1 MVIQNKEIIQH
12 DIDLSMYEFTLSPWQ
27 QNAIWGIINNKHVIV
42 SAPTGSGKTLPAEYA
57 IHHFSKQNKKIIY
70 TTPIK
75 ALSNQKKFDFMEKFP
90 EISTGILTGDIKDN
104 PEADVI
110 LMTTEILNNY
120 FDHTNVHDDFNINI
134 ETDVGLIIYDEAHYI
149 NDDSRGHIWEE
160 CFIKQPKHIPMLL
173 MSATISNLNEL
184 CSWIEETT
192 SREVVLSMTDHR
204 IVPLEHYFWY
214 NITDSAIKKIKD
226 KPLLKLIDQYTNKPI
241 LIKDAQTDY
250 KVAHHDNLQKIV
262 NKTRSIHTTPYYVL
276 NNIVNYIHSQKLTP
290 AICFVYSRDK
300 VEQYAHFIETNLHL
314 DSKHTQIIEKEC
326 LAILRKLPNYK
337 EYIILEE
344 YTNLI
349 KLLQK
354 GIAIHHSG
362 MIPIFKELV
371 ELMFSKHYVQL
382 LFATETF
389 SVGLNMPTKTVIF
402 TSLYKFDGNY
412 KRLLYN
418 HEYTQQAGRAGRRG
432 FDTKGMVFHLNNLFD
447 FPTNLEYK
455 SLLIHKPPNVSS
467 KFKLSYDLIFNQQ
480 SQISFKTLMQ
490 RELTNQIQLYEQQ
503 IKDLQNQLKEI
514 DADLINKPTYHI
526 LNDYHDAYISFDYT
540 HKYKDKERLDTYKNK
555 YNSIEKDYH
564 LYVKYINADE
574 KIKELTYSIGEN
586 SNYMNYNINTIQ
598 TILIEHNFIDIE
610 GELLPKG
617 VIAKTLKEVHYLS
630 MAAFTI
636 ETNYFEDYTPIQLIG
651 LFSLFSNIRLQHEEI
666 YIEDVVLLNAF
677 TKIEDM
683 IEDYRK
689 QESIDNLYTG
699 IETAIQKT
707 IPYYTMMWANAQ
719 NEKDCLKC
727 INLLY
732 NYENVYTGDFI
743 KTILKVVNVCK
754 EYEMICNQLDKFDLL
769 QKIKQIYPLLL
780 KYFVTNRSLYL

>member
-1 MVIQNKEIIQH
+1 MVIQNKEVISH

-27 QNAIWGIINNKHVIV
+27 QNAIWGIINDKHVII

-120 FDHTNVHDDFNINI
+120 FDRTNVHDDFNINI
-134 ETDVGLIIYDEAHYI
+134 ETDVGLVIYDEAHYI

-184 CSWIEETT
+184 STWIEETT
-192 SREVVLSMTDHR
+192 SREVVLSITDHR

-226 KPLLKLIDQYTNKPI
+226 KPLLKLVDKYTNKPI
-241 LIKDAQTDY
+241 LIKDSQTDY

-337 EYIILEE
+337 EYIMLEE

-540 HKYKDKERLDTYKNK
+540 HKHKDKERLDAYKNE

-651 LFSLFSNIRLQHEEI
+651 LFSLFSNIRLQHEEV

-707 IPYYTMMWANAQ
+707 IPYYTMMWANAH

>member
-57 IHHFSKQNKKIIY
+57 IHYFSKQNKKIIY

-134 ETDVGLIIYDEAHYI
+134 ETDVGLVIYDEAHYI

-184 CSWIEETT
+184 STWIEETT

-226 KPLLKLIDQYTNKPI
+226 KPLLKLVDKYTNKPI
-241 LIKDAQTDY
+241 LIKDSQTDY

-371 ELMFSKHYVQL
+371 ELMFSKNYVQL

-447 FPTNLEYK
+447 FPSNLEYK
-455 SLLIHKPPNVSS
+455 SLLINKPPNVSS

-480 SQISFKTLMQ
+480 SQLSFKTLMQ

-503 IKDLQNQLKEI
+503 IKNLQNQLKEI

-540 HKYKDKERLDTYKNK
+540 HKHKDKERLDTYKNK

-598 TILIEHNFIDIE
+598 TILIEHNFIDME

-651 LFSLFSNIRLQHEEI
+651 LFSLFSNIRLQHEEV
-666 YIEDVVLLNAF
+666 YIEDIVLLNAF

-683 IEDYRK
+683 IDDYRK

-699 IETAIQKT
+699 IETTIQKT

-719 NEKDCLKC
+719 NEKECLKC

>member
-57 IHHFSKQNKKIIY
+57 IHYFSKQNKKIIY

-540 HKYKDKERLDTYKNK
+540 HKHKDKERLDTYKIK

-754 EYEMICNQLDKFDLL
+754 EYEMICNQLDQFDLL

>member
-1 MVIQNKEIIQH
+1 MVIQNEEVISH

-120 FDHTNVHDDFNINI
+120 FDRTNVHDDFNINI
-134 ETDVGLIIYDEAHYI
+134 ETDVGLVIYDEAHYI

-184 CSWIEETT
+184 SSWIEETT
-192 SREVVLSMTDHR
+192 SREVLLSITDHR

-226 KPLLKLIDQYTNKPI
+226 KPLLKLVDKYTNKPI
-241 LIKDAQTDY
+241 LIKDSQTDY
-250 KVAHHDNLQKIV
+250 KVVHHDNLQKIV

-371 ELMFSKHYVQL
+371 EIMFSKNYVQL

-490 RELTNQIQLYEQQ
+490 RELTNQIQLYERQ

-540 HKYKDKERLDTYKNK
+540 HKHKDKERLDTYKNK
-555 YNSIEKDYH
+555 YNSIEKDYR

-651 LFSLFSNIRLQHEEI
+651 LFSLFSNIRLQHEEV

-699 IETAIQKT
+699 IETTIQKT

-754 EYEMICNQLDKFDLL
+754 EYEMICNQLDEFDLL

>member
-1 MVIQNKEIIQH
+1 MVIISKEVISNDV
-12 DIDLSMYEFTLSPWQ
+12 DISMYDFELSVWQ
-27 QNAIWGIINNKHVIV
+27 QNAIWGITNNKHVIV

-57 IHHFSKQNKKIIY
+57 IHYFSKLNKKIIY

-90 EISTGILTGDIKDN
+90 DISTGILTGDIKDN

-134 ETDVGLIIYDEAHYI
+134 EEDIGLIIYDEAHYV

-184 CSWIEETT
+184 SIWIEETT
-192 SREVVLSMTDHR
+192 ERDVVLSVTNHR
-204 IVPLEHYFWY
+204 IVPLEHHFWY
-214 NITDSAIKKIKD
+214 NITDASIKKIKD
-226 KPLLKLIDQYTNKPI
+226 NPLLKLITEYTNKPI
-241 LIKDAQTDY
+241 LIKDNQTDY
-250 KVAHHDNLQKIV
+250 NVVHHNNIQKII

-276 NNIVNYIHSQKLTP
+276 NNIVKHIHSQKLTP

-300 VEQYAHFIETNLHL
+300 VEQYATYIETNLHV
-314 DSKHTQIIEKEC
+314 DTKYTQIIEKEC
-326 LAILRKLPNYK
+326 LAILRRLPNYK
-337 EYIILEE
+337 EYIILDE
-344 YTNLI
+344 YTNLLQ
-349 KLLQK
+349 LLQK

-371 ELMFSKHYVQL
+371 EIMFSKNYVQL

-432 FDTKGMVFHLNNLFD
+432 YDTKGTVFHLNNLFD

-455 SLLIHKPPNVSS
+455 SLLIHKPPNVCS
-467 KFKLSYDLIFNQQ
+467 KFKLSYDLIFNNLCQLP
-480 SQISFKTLMQ
+480 FKTLMH
-490 RELTNQIQLYEQQ
+490 RELTNQIQQYEHEIISLQTKL
-503 IKDLQNQLKEI
+503 KDIDEQLM
-514 DADLINKPTYHI
+514 NKPTYSI
-526 LNDYHDAYISFDYT
+526 LDNYHNVYITYDYT
-540 HKYKDKERLDTYKNK
+540 HKHKDKEQLDNYKKK
-555 YNSIEKDYH
+555 YDSIEKDYKQ
-564 LYVKYINADE
+564 YVDYMNAYE
-574 KIKELTYSIGEN
+574 KISELKYSIGEN

-598 TILIEHNFIDIE
+598 TILIKNNFIDIE
-610 GELLPKG
+610 GQLLPKG
-617 VIAKTLKEVHYLS
+617 IIAKTLKEVHYLS
-630 MAAFTI
+630 MATLTI
-636 ETNYFEDYTPIQLIG
+636 DTNYFKQYTPIQLIG
-651 LFSLFSNIRLQHEEI
+651 LFSLFSNIRLQHEEV
-666 YIEDVVLLNAF
+666 YIEDVMLLDTFNKVEE
-677 TKIEDM
+677 TIEY
-683 IEDYRK
+683 YRK

-699 IETAIQKT
+699 IDTTIQKT
-707 IPYYTMMWANAQ
+707 IPYYTIMWANAT
-719 NEKDCLKC
+719 NEGECLNC
-727 INLLY
+727 IKLLY

-754 EYEMICNQLDKFDLL
+754 EYEIICNELNQFDLL